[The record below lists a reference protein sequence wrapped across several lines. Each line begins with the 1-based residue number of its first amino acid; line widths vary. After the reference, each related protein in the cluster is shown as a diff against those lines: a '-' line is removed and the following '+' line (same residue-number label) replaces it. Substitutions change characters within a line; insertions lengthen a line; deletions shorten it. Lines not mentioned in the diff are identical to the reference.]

1 VRASNSCRSPWDH
14 SGKRF
19 GSTEKAERDLGFVAD
34 VPLRDGLKRTIQWA
48 KGNLKLIDAAI
59 SRHAKFMKP
68 ETAKRLAHSAHL
80 H

>member
-1 VRASNSCRSPWDH
+1 MPKRPWEH

-19 GSTEKAERDLGFVAD
+19 GSTEKAEHDLGFAAD
-34 VPLRDGLKRTIQWA
+34 VPLREGLKRTIQCA

-68 ETAKRLAHSAHL
+68 ETAKSLVPSAHL